1 MFVGLIGREVGVDM
15 GGKSLCWGIGEGP
28 RFMARS
34 SGFSSVV
41 MLASVIVCRLFVLC
55 LCVF

>member
-1 MFVGLIGREVGVDM
+1 MFVGLIGREDVVDM

-41 MLASVIVCRLFVLC
+41 ILALVIVCRLYV
-55 LCVF
+55 